1 MDRWLELPKLPGTL
15 GRCPLACLR
24 GPPSPR
30 DTTRLDVRW
39 ASLMALD
46 RSMLRSLSTPA
57 PDAGL
62 ADDTFAALRV
72 LWALDTAPRV
82 RPGRLV
88 ARGVLRR
95 SRRE

>member
-57 PDAGL
+57 PDAGKKTHKQVFL
-62 ADDTFAALRV
+62 GSECKEQLK
-72 LWALDTAPRV
+72 
-82 RPGRLV
+82 
-88 ARGVLRR
+88 
-95 SRRE
+95 